1 MVGLFGLAEVLHVL
15 KEEKPYTIPSDIA
28 GITGKAFNP
37 FPVLKKYYRTII
49 RSSFIGMGVGLIPG
63 IGESLSCWVA
73 YDAARRSSKE
83 KEKFGTGHYEGVI
96 ATETANNSTAGGA
109 LIPML
114 TLGIPGSA
122 PTAILMGAMLLHG
135 LRPGPLL
142 IKDFPGQITY
152 IFLLVI
158 LAAILM
164 GIVGLVAL
172 KGFVKLLSIDRRIL
186 LPIVVVFCV
195 IGCYGAKLLMFDV
208 WVLLFFG
215 VIGALMKA
223 NDYPVAPMVLG
234 VILGNLMDNNFRF
247 AFVAAGGSLSR
258 LTYDPISIVL
268 IIVFILSLI
277 YTSKGM
283 KDFAGE

>member
-1 MVGLFGLAEVLHVL
+1 
-15 KEEKPYTIPSDIA
+15 
-28 GITGKAFNP
+28 
-37 FPVLKKYYRTII
+37 
-49 RSSFIGMGVGLIPG
+49 MGVGLIPG

-73 YDAARRSSKE
+73 YDAAKRSSKE
-83 KEKFGTGHYEGVI
+83 PKKFGTGHYEGVI
-96 ATETANNSTAGGA
+96 ATETANNATAGGA

-142 IKDFPGQITY
+142 IRDFPGMITY
-152 IFLLVI
+152 IFLLVV
-158 LAAILM
+158 LAAIMM
-164 GIVGLVAL
+164 GVVGLVAL

-186 LPIVVVFCV
+186 LPIVVVFCI
-195 IGCYGAKLLMFDV
+195 IGCYGTKLLMFDV
-208 WVLLFFG
+208 WILLFFG

-234 VILGNLMDNNFRF
+234 VILGNLIDTNFRF

-268 IIVFILSLI
+268 IILFIVSLI

-283 KDFAGE
+283 QAHE